1 MIFEPLVFFVLLGLV
16 MTPPRVISSEVIF
29 SRSGQIT
36 SFKLADKTC
45 ISGLT
50 VKKGLS
56 KHCICKSEYW
66 QDSYM
71 TGRAKSKVN
80 IVFKPTYLA
89 PKVELFFAV
98 CVFPYHVVG
107 HFCIYTQVGCFC
119 FVGCHATHNIRGRR
133 IEVVVFNGRAVEP
146 DHLFDVWWVVKNS

>member
-16 MTPPRVISSEVIF
+16 MTPPCVMSSEVIF

-36 SFKLADKTC
+36 SFKLAGKTC
-45 ISGLT
+45 ISGPT
-50 VKKGLS
+50 FKKGLS
-56 KHCICKSEYW
+56 KHYICKSEYW
-66 QDSYM
+66 QDRYD
-71 TGRAKSKVN
+71 TPRAKSKVN

-98 CVFPYHVVG
+98 LDFPYHVVG
-107 HFCIYTQVGCFC
+107 HFCIYTQVGWFC
-119 FVGCHATHNIRGRR
+119 FIGCHAIHNILCRR

-146 DHLFDVWWVVKNS
+146 DHLFDVW